1 MLKYKNALI
10 SVSDKSGLI
19 DFVTPLA
26 KAGMRIVSTGGTA
39 KHLRDA
45 GLAVVDISDQTQ
57 FPEILDGRV
66 KTLHPKVHM
75 GLLARQDLAAHRE
88 VLKTYE
94 VEPFDLVIC
103 NLYPFEESAKKGLSG
118 LDLIEQI
125 DIGGPS
131 MLRSAAKNFQTVTV
145 VCDPEDYPRVLAAHS
160 VAELNREL
168 AAKVFQ
174 HTAYYDS
181 LIAQKLYEFLD
192 SQEGSRAIASVPMKL
207 KQTLRYGENPHQ
219 QAQWWTEPLAKTGL
233 QHAEI
238 LQGKEL
244 SYNNLLDIDAALQ
257 LVIQFST
264 PGAVAVKHNNPCGVA
279 VDSIFTTA
287 VTKALKADPV
297 SVFGGVVAL
306 NRPVDTAEADLLN
319 SLFLE
324 CVVAPDFTASAREIL
339 AKKKNLRL
347 LKLKIPEASV
357 ANSVQIK
364 TVLGGYLIQDQD
376 QLFSGADAWNYNGHK
391 LSPNLI
397 EDMQF
402 GERVCA
408 SLKSNAIAI
417 VRKGQSL
424 GLGMGQVNRVDAVHQ
439 AIERMKTHHK
449 DLDGAILI
457 SDAFFPFPDSVELIA
472 KAGIEYVLQPGGSLK
487 DAEVLEA
494 AQKNGIK
501 MVLTGRRHFKH

>member
-10 SVSDKSGLI
+10 SVSDKTGLV
-19 DFVTPLA
+19 DFVLPFA

-45 GLAVVDISDQTQ
+45 GLTVVDISEQTQ
-57 FPEILDGRV
+57 FPEVLDGRV

-75 GLLARQDLAAHRE
+75 GLLARLDLSTHQE
-88 VLKTYE
+88 VLKKYE

-103 NLYPFEESAKKGLSG
+103 NLYPFEESAKKGLTG
-118 LDLIEQI
+118 MELIEQI

-145 VCDPEDYPRVLAAHS
+145 VCDPADYSRISATS
-160 VAELNREL
+160 SKAELNREL

-181 LIAQKLYEFLD
+181 LIAQKLYGEISGNHEIPSESSL
-192 SQEGSRAIASVPMKL
+192 PMKL

-219 QAQWWTEPLAKTGL
+219 QAQWWVEPLATAGL
-233 QHAEI
+233 HKADI

-257 LVIQFST
+257 LVLQFSI

-279 VDSIFTTA
+279 VDTGFTRA
-287 VTKALKADPV
+287 VVKALKADPV
-297 SVFGGVVAL
+297 SIFGGVIAL
-306 NRPVDTAEADLLN
+306 NRTVGEPEAELLN

-324 CVVAPDFTASAREIL
+324 CVIAPDFTVEARTLL

-347 LKLKIPEASV
+347 LKMQMAEFSRPQSTQLKTI
-357 ANSVQIK
+357 
-364 TVLGGYLIQDQD
+364 LGGFLKQDHD
-376 QLFSGADAWNYNGHK
+376 QLFAGANGWNYNGHV
-391 LSPNLI
+391 LSESVI
-397 EDMQF
+397 EDMKF

-417 VRKGQSL
+417 VRSGQTL

-439 AIERMKTHHK
+439 AIERMKSHHK
-449 DLDGAILI
+449 DFKDAILI

-472 KAGIEYVLQPGGSLK
+472 QAGIGFVLQPGGSLK
-487 DAEVLEA
+487 DVEVLEEA
-494 AQKNGIK
+494 KKNGIK
-501 MVLTGRRHFKH
+501 MILTGHRHFKH